1 MSSAISDSL
10 SFKCF
15 LKMPESPSS
24 ILLTKKRTPTL
35 INMMPISI
43 KTEDKIIVVVL
54 SKLRPLRKKMAA
66 KMVTMVEKPKMINI
80 VSRNSLRD
88 EQRCDG
94 VLSA

>member
-1 MSSAISDSL
+1 M
-10 SFKCF
+10 
-15 LKMPESPSS
+15 
-24 ILLTKKRTPTL
+24 
-35 INMMPISI
+35 
-43 KTEDKIIVVVL
+43 L